1 MKNTSSLPIN
11 KRLLASY
18 LAVCTVL
25 IVISLCYTMEY
36 AVAAVENH
44 IRGQGFGNNGLRF
57 SSFVDCGDG
66 TKLFFSGGSRLLFS
80 SKFQDKPENVQAILG
95 SWQIQLLDSDKN
107 MTSLRGGILT
117 HANITD
123 NNYYLSGLELE
134 NDACNQGLTTIEISG
149 KCLDESPIHFKTF
162 DKSRVGSI
170 TPNDRDPVYSFY
182 GSKIKCEVV
191 NNNFLMKSSEY
202 LPS

>member
-1 MKNTSSLPIN
+1 MDN
-11 KRLLASY
+11 
-18 LAVCTVL
+18 
-25 IVISLCYTMEY
+25 
-36 AVAAVENH
+36 AVAAVENY
-44 IRGQGFGNNGLRF
+44 IRGQGLGNNGLRF

-95 SWQIQLLDSDKN
+95 SWQIQLFDSDKN
-107 MTSLRGGILT
+107 TTSQRSGILT

-134 NDACNQGLTTIEISG
+134 DNACNQGPTTIEIRG

-162 DKSRVGSI
+162 DNSRVGSI
-170 TPNDRDPVYSFY
+170 TPNDIEPVYSFY
-182 GSKIKCEVV
+182 GSKIACD
-191 NNNFLMKSSEY
+191 NIS
-202 LPS
+202 